1 MYIRPINYIYQSHQL
16 YISDWSTIYI
26 SPINYIFQSHQLY
39 VSVPLTVYISP
50 INTYINQFHQYIYIC
65 TYTKPIDAYSRTTYC
80 DASLTLMLYCFE
92 ALSYEAPIRRAAVS
106 PNVDLFLFHAAVH
119 AAVLLFYVTV
129 LLFYVTV
136 LLFYVTVLLF
146 YVKPSFPFY
155 HYNF

>member
-106 PNVDLFLFHAAVH
+106 PN

-136 LLFYVTVLLF
+136 LLFYVKT
-146 YVKPSFPFY
+146 SFSFY

>member
-136 LLFYVTVLLF
+136 LLFYV
-146 YVKPSFPFY
+146 KPSFPFY